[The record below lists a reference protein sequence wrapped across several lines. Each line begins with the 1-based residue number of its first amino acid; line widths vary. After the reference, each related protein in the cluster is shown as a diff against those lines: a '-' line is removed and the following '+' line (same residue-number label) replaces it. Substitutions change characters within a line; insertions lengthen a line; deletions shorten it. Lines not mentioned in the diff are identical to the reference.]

1 MIMDKISIIIP
12 VYNAERFLDRCL
24 GSVLGQ
30 TYENIEVIA
39 VNDGSKDGSLA
50 VLQAYAEKDNRIH
63 IVDQE
68 NAGVAT
74 ARNVGLA
81 NASGEHILFV
91 DADDWIE
98 PDMAESLLEL
108 LEGSPEADIA
118 VCAGDA
124 AEHPGEVVH
133 IAEPL
138 AEIWTPDRHKKEFL
152 THQRLQG
159 MLWNKLIRASL
170 FQGLSFDPTVG
181 YGEDAQIMWKVLGR
195 CRNIV
200 LTNQVYYHHVI
211 EPTSISNRSFSS
223 RKYASIKVW
232 REIQADTAQKYPA
245 LTILATERLAFS
257 AAYTLFEMYSA
268 GYEDLEAERD
278 FLSILRRYS
287 RELRESSYISNKTKI
302 FAALVVPFHGMMK
315 KLLSMRK

>member
-30 TYENIEVIA
+30 TYESIEVVA

-50 VLQAYAEKDNRIH
+50 VLRAYAEKDSRIH

-81 NASGEHILFV
+81 NASGDYILFV

-98 PDMAESLLEL
+98 KDMTASLLSLLE
-108 LEGSPEADIA
+108 GTPEADIA
-118 VCAGDA
+118 VCAGDP
-124 AEHPGEVVH
+124 AEHPGEVVRV
-133 IAEPL
+133 ADPKV
-138 AEIWTPDRHKKEFL
+138 EIWNSGRQKKEFL
-152 THQRLQG
+152 THQQLQG

-170 FQGLSFDPTVG
+170 FQGLSFDRSVG
-181 YGEDAQIMWKVLGR
+181 YGEDAQIMWKVLSR
-195 CRNIV
+195 CRNMV

-211 EPTSISNRSFSS
+211 EPTSISNQRFSPK
-223 RKYASIKVW
+223 KYSAVKVW
-232 REIQADTAQKYPA
+232 REIEEDVRRNQPQM
-245 LTILATERLAFS
+245 LTLATERLAFY
-257 AAYTLFEMYSA
+257 ATFTLYEMFVA
-268 GYEDLEAERD
+268 GYEDATAEAD
-278 FLSILRRYS
+278 FLRVMRDNLAVLMKAPSIS
-287 RELRESSYISNKTKI
+287 AKTKV
-302 FAALVVPFHGMMK
+302 FAAVTAVSPGLAR
-315 KLLSMRK
+315 KLLTKRK

>member
-1 MIMDKISIIIP
+1 MIMEKISIIIP

-30 TYENIEVIA
+30 TYEDIEVIA

-50 VLQAYAEKDNRIH
+50 VLKAYAERDGRIH

-74 ARNVGLA
+74 ARNVGLS
-81 NASGEHILFV
+81 NATGEYILFV

-98 PDMAESLLEL
+98 ADMAASLLSLLE
-108 LEGSPEADIA
+108 GTPEAGIA

-124 AEHPGEVVH
+124 AEHPGETLRV
-133 IAEPL
+133 ADPNT
-138 AEIWTPDRHKKEFL
+138 EIWDSERQKKEFL

-170 FQGLSFDPTVG
+170 FQGLAFDPTVG
-181 YGEDAQIMWKVLGR
+181 YGEDAQIMWKVLAR
-195 CRNIV
+195 CQNMV
-200 LTNQVYYHHVI
+200 LTNQIYYHHVI
-211 EPTSISNRSFSS
+211 EPTSISNRSFSP
-223 RKYASIKVW
+223 RKFASIKVW
-232 REIQADTAQKYPA
+232 REIQSDVVQKYPE
-245 LTILATERLAFS
+245 LTILATEQLAFS
-257 AAYTLFEMYSA
+257 AAYTLYEMYSA

-278 FLSILRRYS
+278 FLSILRRYF
-287 RELRESSYISNKTKI
+287 RELWKSANISHKTKV
-302 FAALVVPFHGMMK
+302 FVAVVVPFPGLVK
-315 KLLSMRK
+315 KMLSMRK

>member
-1 MIMDKISIIIP
+1 MISVVLP

-50 VLQAYAEKDNRIH
+50 VLRDYAEKDSRIH
-63 IVDQE
+63 IVDQK

-81 NASGEHILFV
+81 NASGDYILFV

-98 PDMAESLLEL
+98 LDMAASLMEL
-108 LEGSPEADIA
+108 LEGAPDTDIA
-118 VCAGDA
+118 VCASDP
-124 AEHPGEVVH
+124 AEHPGEAVH
-133 IAEPL
+133 IAETVI
-138 AEIWTPDRHKKEFL
+138 EFWDSERQKKEFL

-181 YGEDAQIMWKVLGR
+181 YGEDAQIMWKVLSR
-195 CRNIV
+195 CRNMV
-200 LTNQVYYHHVI
+200 LTNQVYYHHVV
-211 EPTSISNRSFSS
+211 EPTSISNQRFSPK
-223 RKYASIKVW
+223 KYSAVKVW
-232 REIQADTAQKYPA
+232 REIEEDVRGNQPQM
-245 LTILATERLAFS
+245 LTLATERLTFYAAF
-257 AAYTLFEMYSA
+257 TLYEMFAA
-268 GYEDLEAERD
+268 GYEDAAAEVD
-278 FLSILRRYS
+278 FLRVMRDNLAM
-287 RELRESSYISNKTKI
+287 LMKAPNISVKTKV
-302 FAALVVPFHGMMK
+302 FAAVTAVSPGLAR
-315 KLLSMRK
+315 KLLTKRK

>member
-1 MIMDKISIIIP
+1 MEKISIIIP
-12 VYNAERFLDRCL
+12 VYNAERFLGRCL

-30 TYENIEVIA
+30 TYENIEVVA

-50 VLQAYAEKDNRIH
+50 VLRAYAEKDSRIH
-63 IVDQE
+63 IVDQK

-81 NASGEHILFV
+81 NASGDYILFV

-98 PDMAESLLEL
+98 LDMAASLLEL
-108 LEGSPEADIA
+108 LEGAPDTDIA
-118 VCAGDA
+118 VCAGDH
-124 AEHPGEVVH
+124 AEYPGEAVH
-133 IAEPL
+133 IAEPVIEL
-138 AEIWTPDRHKKEFL
+138 WNSERQKKAFL

-181 YGEDAQIMWKVLGR
+181 YGEDAQIMWKVLSR
-195 CRNIV
+195 CRNMV

-211 EPTSISNRSFSS
+211 EPTSISNRSFSP
-223 RKYASIKVW
+223 RKYAPIKVW
-232 REIQADTAQKYPA
+232 REIQLDTEQRCPD

-257 AAYTLFEMYSA
+257 AAYTLYEMYSA
-268 GYEDLEAERD
+268 GYEDLTAEQE
-278 FLSILRRYS
+278 FLSILREYFTALMMS
-287 RELRESSYISNKTKI
+287 PNISIKTKV
-302 FAALVVPFHGMMK
+302 FAAVAVPFPGLVK
-315 KLLSMRK
+315 KMLFMRK